1 MNLDR
6 VVSAVPPGSGLAF
19 AAVVATRSVAEM
31 RCRHDSSPTA
41 TAAMGRLLAASAL
54 FGISLA
60 PHEWVTLR
68 IAGDGPV
75 GSFGA
80 DSRLLDDG
88 TIGARAYAANPLA
101 ELPPNALGK
110 ADVAGIVGN
119 GTLHVTKSY
128 AIGQPYNGVV
138 PLMTGEIAEDVAF
151 YLANSEQIPSVVALG
166 VLMGPEGVRA
176 AGGVMAQVLPGA
188 DAAAVDRL
196 EERALA
202 LAAPARSIA
211 DGADAWALLEMLAGD
226 EPLRSRHELGLR
238 FACPCTLER
247 VERALLGLGED
258 ALVEMAA
265 SGESTEAFCDFC
277 RERYLIEPSAIA
289 RLVGER

>member
-1 MNLDR
+1 MNVDR
-6 VVSAVPPGSGLAF
+6 VVSAVTPGSGLAF

-60 PHEWVTLR
+60 PKEWVTLR
-68 IAGDGPV
+68 IAGDGAL
-75 GSFGA
+75 GTFGA
-80 DSRLLDDG
+80 DCRLLDDG
-88 TIGARAYAANPLA
+88 TLGVRAYAAHPLA

-110 ADVAGIVGN
+110 ADVAGIVGR

-138 PLMTGEIAEDVAF
+138 PLMTGEVAEDVAF

-166 VLMGPEGVRA
+166 VLMGREGVRA
-176 AGGVMAQVLPGA
+176 AGGVMAQVLPDA
-188 DAAAVDRL
+188 DLDAVDRL
-196 EERALA
+196 EARARALA
-202 LAAPARSIA
+202 PVARSIA
-211 DGADAWALLEMLAGD
+211 EGADAWGLLAMLAGE
-226 EPLRSRHELGLR
+226 EPLRSKHELSLR
-238 FACPCTLER
+238 FACPCSRER
-247 VERALLGLGED
+247 VERALVGLGEETL
-258 ALVEMAA
+258 AEMAA

-277 RERYLIEPSAIA
+277 RERYIIEPNAIA

>member
-1 MNLDR
+1 
-6 VVSAVPPGSGLAF
+6 S
-19 AAVVATRSVAEM
+19 
-31 RCRHDSSPTA
+31 
-41 TAAMGRLLAASAL
+41 
-54 FGISLA
+54 
-60 PHEWVTLR
+60 
-68 IAGDGPV
+68 
-75 GSFGA
+75 
-80 DSRLLDDG
+80 
-88 TIGARAYAANPLA
+88 
-101 ELPPNALGK
+101 
-110 ADVAGIVGN
+110 

-188 DAAAVDRL
+188 DSGAVDRL
-196 EERALA
+196 EERARSLRPA
-202 LAAPARSIA
+202 ARSISE
-211 DGADAWALLEMLAGD
+211 GADAWGLLAMLAG
-226 EPLRSRHELGLR
+226 EEALRSKHELALR

-247 VERALLGLGED
+247 VERALVGLGEET
-258 ALVEMAA
+258 LVEMAA

-289 RLVGER
+289 RLVRER

>member
-1 MNLDR
+1 MHLDR
-6 VVSAVPPGSGLAF
+6 VVSAVAPGSGLAF

-31 RCRHDSSPTA
+31 RDRHDSSPTA

-60 PHEWVTLR
+60 PREWVTLR
-68 IAGDGPV
+68 ISGDGPL
-75 GSFGA
+75 GTLGA
-80 DSRLLDDG
+80 DSRLLDEG
-88 TIGARAYAANPLA
+88 TLGARGYAAHPLA
-101 ELPPNALGK
+101 DLPPNALGK
-110 ADVAGIVGN
+110 ADVAGIVGS

-188 DAAAVDRL
+188 NRRSVDRL
-196 EERALA
+196 EERARSLR
-202 LAAPARSIA
+202 PVARSISE
-211 DGADAWALLEMLAGD
+211 GADAWGLLAMLAG
-226 EPLRSRHELGLR
+226 EEALRSKHELALR

-247 VERALLGLGED
+247 VERALVGLGEET
-258 ALVEMAA
+258 LVEMAA

-289 RLVGER
+289 RLLRER

>member
-1 MNLDR
+1 MHLDR
-6 VVSAVPPGSGLAF
+6 VVSAVAPGSGLAF

-31 RCRHDSSPTA
+31 RDRHDSSPTA

-60 PHEWVTLR
+60 PREWVTLR
-68 IAGDGPV
+68 ISGDGPL
-75 GSFGA
+75 GTLGA
-80 DSRLLDDG
+80 DCRLLDEE
-88 TIGARAYAANPLA
+88 TLGARGYAAHPLA
-101 ELPPNALGK
+101 DLPPNALGK
-110 ADVAGIVGN
+110 ADVAGIVGS

-138 PLMTGEIAEDVAF
+138 PLTSGEIAEDVAF

-176 AGGVMAQVLPGA
+176 AGGLMAQVLPGA
-188 DAAAVDRL
+188 DSGAVDRL
-196 EERALA
+196 EERARSLR
-202 LAAPARSIA
+202 PIARSIA
-211 DGADAWALLEMLAGD
+211 EGTDAWGLLALLAG
-226 EPLRSRHELGLR
+226 EETLRSRHELALR

-247 VERALLGLGED
+247 VERALVGLGEETL
-258 ALVEMAA
+258 AEIAA

-277 RERYLIEPSAIA
+277 RERYVIEASAIA
-289 RLVGER
+289 RLVSER